1 MADPHTATT
10 APAGHHRREA
20 RAETRQTP
28 SLVTQA
34 IREGTIRVRP
44 LGLPRGL
51 AEDVYHRAMRARWRV
66 LGLLFAGAFLA
77 FNLLFAG
84 LYRLDQAGLAGGQEI
99 DGVWPFWRDFF
110 FSVHTVATIGYG
122 NMYPLSLYA
131 NVIVV
136 VEITLGLVMFALATG
151 IAFARFSRPTA
162 RIAFSRVLVVR
173 EVDGV
178 PTLMLRAA
186 NQRHNMVYAA
196 EARLSLLVDA
206 EIGGTPMRRFVD
218 LKLIRDS
225 NPTFTLTWTIMHAI
239 DADSPLHGWLEAGGP
254 LGGEEL
260 LVLVS
265 GHDEASGQVIHGR
278 WVYDED
284 DVRWG
289 ARFVDIVASDQDGTR
304 TIDYRRFHDIEEQQ
318 PLGDG

>member
-1 MADPHTATT
+1 MADPHTAD
-10 APAGHHRREA
+10 PAAAAHHRREA
-20 RAETRQTP
+20 RAEIQQLP
-28 SLVTQA
+28 SPVTQA

-51 AEDVYHRAMRARWRV
+51 AEDFYHRAMQARWRV
-66 LGLLFAGAFLA
+66 LGALFAGSFLA

-84 LYRLDQAGLAGGQEI
+84 LYRLDQNGLAGAG
-99 DGVWPFWRDFF
+99 DAAVDPFWRDFF

-122 NMYPLSLYA
+122 NMYPVSLYA

-136 VEITLGLVMFALATG
+136 IEITLGLVMFALATG

-196 EARLSLLVDA
+196 EARLSLLVDG

-218 LKLIRDS
+218 LALVRNS
-225 NPTFTLTWTIMHAI
+225 NPTFTLTWTIMHPI
-239 DADSPLHGWLEAGGP
+239 DADSPLRGWVEAGGP

-278 WVYDED
+278 WVYDEH

-289 ARFVDIVASDQDGTR
+289 ARFVDIVASAADGSR

-318 PLGDG
+318 PVGEG